1 MSAPGGH
8 AAELR
13 DALRRT
19 IETGDATRKRVAWD
33 VHDGPQQQL
42 VSCVI
47 SLQRAQQ
54 NWSSDP
60 AKARQ
65 LLDSGLEQAQSALNA
80 LRDLVA
86 GIHPPILTHL
96 GLRPAVEALAARFPI
111 RVSLDLTTER
121 LPPPVEASVYFF
133 VAEALTNVVNHAEAS
148 TAAIEIA
155 LHDRRLTVEAR
166 DDGIGGARLTDAGS
180 GLSGLADRVAAL
192 DGELTITSAPAAG
205 TILHAEIPLPGTPE
219 PPG

>member
-1 MSAPGGH
+1 MSAPERR

-13 DALRRT
+13 DALRRS
-19 IETGDATRKRVAWD
+19 IETGDATRRRVAWD

-42 VSCVI
+42 AACVI

-65 LLDSGLEQAQSALNA
+65 LLDAGLEQAQSALNA

-96 GLRPAVEALAARFPI
+96 GLRAAVEALAARLPM
-111 RVSLDLTTER
+111 RVTLDLPTER
-121 LPPPVEASVYFF
+121 LPPPIEASLYFF
-133 VAEALTNVVNHAEAS
+133 VAEALTNVVDHAEAT
-148 TAAIEIA
+148 TAAVTIA
-155 LHDRRLTVEAR
+155 LDDRRLTVEAR
-166 DDGIGGARLTDAGS
+166 DDGIGGARHAAG
-180 GLSGLADRVAAL
+180 GLSGLADRIAAL
-192 DGELTITSAPAAG
+192 DGELTVTSAPGAG
-205 TILHAEIPLPGTPE
+205 TILHAEIPLADLPG
-219 PPG
+219 